1 MRQGLRRGGARLLV
15 VALAVD
21 DHGVAVAGAAV
32 HHLPDVQ
39 HAAAGRVDEHA
50 ALLAEVLHVG
60 RGHAERRQDHHVA
73 ALDHRVAGCRVL
85 AVRQDDDPHLLEPGV
100 DVGIVDDLA
109 EQKGAAI
116 GKAPARFVGVLDR
129 SIDAVAEP
137 ELAREL
143 QANVTDRRFVAERL
157 QLGDHG
163 AVVTLLE
170 REAHLP
176 FEAEALLKVGL

>member
-1 MRQGLRRGGARLLV
+1 MSDSIWKKEVSFKRKPKDGAEPTP
-15 VALAVD
+15 AVEQ
-21 DHGVAVAGAAV
+21 V
-32 HHLPDVQ
+32 
-39 HAAAGRVDEHA
+39 
-50 ALLAEVLHVG
+50 EV
-60 RGHAERRQDHHVA
+60 
-73 ALDHRVAGCRVL
+73 
-85 AVRQDDDPHLLEPGV
+85 
-100 DVGIVDDLA
+100 
-109 EQKGAAI
+109 
-116 GKAPARFVGVLDR
+116 
-129 SIDAVAEP
+129 DAVAEP